1 MRQATVFSVLNKA
14 TVGDLGGMH
23 QPNELV
29 FTRMS
34 SGGKGPHPQVGSI
47 DSGSGILIL
56 TGVPNSVWQRVLSLE
71 VVEEDDESGMFVVM
85 SLCFPRILETTHAKP
100 RPDTENFASNS
111 QRHARTCPSRNRC
124 CWAVF

>member
-47 DSGSGILIL
+47 DSGCGILIL

-85 SLCFPRILETTHAKP
+85 PLHLPRFV
-100 RPDTENFASNS
+100 DTCKSA
-111 QRHARTCPSRNRC
+111 P
-124 CWAVF
+124 